1 MITCYLKYTIDPFKV
16 EEFKKYAKMWI
27 PLVEKFEGIHHG
39 YFLPHE
45 SANNIAVA
53 LFSFK
58 SLSMYE
64 KYRIDSETDIACIK
78 AYKFANK
85 GQFII
90 SYERNFLKPILN
102 ETYEKTN

>member
-16 EEFKKYAKMWI
+16 KEFEKYAKMWI

-64 KYRIDSETDIACIK
+64 KYRIDSETDTACKK
-78 AYKFANK
+78 AYEFAYK
-85 GQFII
+85 TKCII
-90 SYERNFLKPILN
+90 SYERNFLKPILD
-102 ETYEKTN
+102 ETSTKTN

>member
-1 MITCYLKYTIDPFKV
+1 MITCFLKYTIDPFKV
-16 EEFKKYAKMWI
+16 KEFEKYAKMWI
-27 PLVEKFEGIHHG
+27 PLVENFEGIHHG

-64 KYRIDSETDIACIK
+64 KYRIDSETDLDCKK
-78 AYKFANK
+78 AYEFAYK
-85 GQFII
+85 TKCII
-90 SYERNFLKPILN
+90 SYERSFLKPILD
-102 ETYEKTN
+102 ETSTKTN